1 MSNGLGVPV
10 RILRGAVPALGF
22 ASACTPGYAN
32 AKTSRPAFLVAT
44 LATNAYNCGRCHFNA
59 RIRTRKI
66 MSLPQYI
73 TINGTSY
80 AADKLSETA
89 KIQAGNVQVVD
100 AELARLQQ
108 QIAIAQTARNAY
120 IAALIEAVKGGKDE
134 AAAVEA
140 PKKPRAPRKPKAA
153 AAAK

>member
-1 MSNGLGVPV
+1 M
-10 RILRGAVPALGF
+10 RKDHCDALGHDIQL
-22 ASACTPGYAN
+22 
-32 AKTSRPAFLVAT
+32 RPLGH
-44 LATNAYNCGRCHFNA
+44 LA

-80 AADKLSETA
+80 ASQNLSEAA
-89 KIQAGNVQVVD
+89 KAQAVNVQVVD

-120 IAALIEAVKGGKDE
+120 VAALIESVKGKGKAD
-134 AAAVEA
+134 AAEK
-140 PKKPRAPRKPKAA
+140 PKKAVAAEKPKKVVAAEKPKKAVAAEKPKAPRKPKAA
-153 AAAK
+153 VAEAK